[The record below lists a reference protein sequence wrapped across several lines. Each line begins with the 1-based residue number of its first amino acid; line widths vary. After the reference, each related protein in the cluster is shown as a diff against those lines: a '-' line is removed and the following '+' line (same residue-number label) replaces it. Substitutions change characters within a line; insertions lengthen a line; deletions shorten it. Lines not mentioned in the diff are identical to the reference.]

1 MPIWPDP
8 HQQHCKNIKIV
19 DFFNRYKYCNV
30 ISRIW
35 KILTPVLIS
44 IEEVVVINILPLMV
58 QVKSE
63 EQLQDPEMGSSGG
76 LPSASSL
83 MLETGSLYSSFSWTG
98 VPDEADCWSQ
108 VPDVTFIL
116 PVLWIRIR
124 RIHMFLCLPSYC
136 GAVSGSSILT

>member
-1 MPIWPDP
+1 
-8 HQQHCKNIKIV
+8 
-19 DFFNRYKYCNV
+19 
-30 ISRIW
+30 
-35 KILTPVLIS
+35 LAPVLIC
-44 IEEVVVINILPLMV
+44 IEEEVVINILPLMV

-108 VPDVTFIL
+108 VPAGVTTVFSDL
-116 PVLWIRIR
+116 
-124 RIHMFLCLPSYC
+124 HSFYQCC
-136 GAVSGSSILT
+136 GSGSVGSICFCASRVIAEPYQDPAF

>member
-1 MPIWPDP
+1 
-8 HQQHCKNIKIV
+8 
-19 DFFNRYKYCNV
+19 
-30 ISRIW
+30 
-35 KILTPVLIS
+35 LIC
-44 IEEVVVINILPLMV
+44 IEEEVVINILSLMV

-108 VPDVTFIL
+108 VQNLLLCF
-116 PVLWIRIR
+116 
-124 RIHMFLCLPSYC
+124 RIHIHFTRVVDPDM
-136 GAVSGSSILT
+136 

>member
-1 MPIWPDP
+1 
-8 HQQHCKNIKIV
+8 
-19 DFFNRYKYCNV
+19 V

-44 IEEVVVINILPLMV
+44 IEEEVVINILPLMV

-108 VPDVTFIL
+108 VTA
-116 PVLWIRIR
+116 
-124 RIHMFLCLPSYC
+124 
-136 GAVSGSSILT
+136 AVSTVFSAHLFYQCCGSGSVGSICFCASRVIAEPYQDPAFNLKQIQACHYTKS